1 MTKFA
6 TKLITLG
13 RILSIDYGQK
23 RVGLA
28 VTDPLQI
35 IATALTTVA
44 AKEAEQFIDDYCHQN
59 GVELIVVGLP
69 LQMNG
74 TASESQKYILPF
86 VDRLKKRLPDMPIKF
101 ADERY
106 TSKMALQTMIDV
118 GTTKRARREKG
129 TIDKISA
136 TIILQTFL
144 ETKQTR

>member
-1 MTKFA
+1 M
-6 TKLITLG
+6 G
-13 RILSIDYGQK
+13 RILSIDYGRK

-28 VTDPLQI
+28 VTDTLQI

-44 AKEAEQFIDDYCHQN
+44 ASEAEQFISKYCVDN
-59 GVELIVVGLP
+59 DVELIVVGLP

-86 VDRLKKRLPDMPIKF
+86 VERLKKTLPDIPIDF

-106 TSKMALQTMIDV
+106 TSKIAMQTMIDV
-118 GTTKRARREKG
+118 GVKKMARREKG

-136 TIILQTFL
+136 TIILQTYL
-144 ETKQTR
+144 ETKTHTK